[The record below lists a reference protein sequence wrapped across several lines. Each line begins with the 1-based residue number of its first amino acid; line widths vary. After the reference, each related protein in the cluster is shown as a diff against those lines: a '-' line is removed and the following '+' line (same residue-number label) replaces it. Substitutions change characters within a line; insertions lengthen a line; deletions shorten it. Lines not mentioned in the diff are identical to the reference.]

1 MPTFLF
7 VIYYILVAISSIA
20 SIYCAITVL
29 VTNTVPLRY
38 NHNWLLLIMR
48 AAAVIL
54 SLILPGIIVDAFC
67 LFMLLLDIITQKI
80 CTRHELPSFA
90 IDVERLII
98 SEARL
103 TGMNTNEKSITNLR
117 EAWDLVLRTI
127 NYKLDASYLAA
138 ICFCLN
144 CINMNKETDIE
155 IPEPLERALKEIK
168 DPIRLCTYLLKQPLF
183 EQGAVTIALIV
194 ANKELIHTKR
204 GILLIPEEKF
214 PEFNRE
220 LDAYRKSNDDSQLYA
235 FLSSCI
241 EPFPETKAA

>member
-103 TGMNTNEKSITNLR
+103 TGMNTNEKVSQIYVR
-117 EAWDLVLRTI
+117 
-127 NYKLDASYLAA
+127 
-138 ICFCLN
+138 
-144 CINMNKETDIE
+144 
-155 IPEPLERALKEIK
+155 
-168 DPIRLCTYLLKQPLF
+168 
-183 EQGAVTIALIV
+183 
-194 ANKELIHTKR
+194 H
-204 GILLIPEEKF
+204 GI
-214 PEFNRE
+214 
-220 LDAYRKSNDDSQLYA
+220 
-235 FLSSCI
+235 
-241 EPFPETKAA
+241 